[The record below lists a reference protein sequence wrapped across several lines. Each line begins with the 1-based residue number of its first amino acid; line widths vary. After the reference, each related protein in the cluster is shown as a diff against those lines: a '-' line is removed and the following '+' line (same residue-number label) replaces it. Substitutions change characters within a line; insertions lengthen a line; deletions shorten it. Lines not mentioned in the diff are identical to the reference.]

1 MEQRVNIQKLEPR
14 ITEKRLWNL
23 HNLFLVFF
31 IGVGLILLTVIMIVV
46 WNLELKDALILAVG
60 IIVIYAAIL
69 FFLLEPRILK
79 QVQETVVQTV
89 EKPVIKEIPVEIE
102 KEVIVE
108 KPMVRHVYVSAP
120 QTRKKLDIPKYAFV
134 ASSETK
140 TYHTRNCR
148 LGKLIKRKY
157 KLSTNNKSD
166 FIKRKYKPC
175 QVCITKQKKV

>member
-1 MEQRVNIQKLEPR
+1 MI
-14 ITEKRLWNL
+14 I
-23 HNLFLVFF
+23 
-31 IGVGLILLTVIMIVV
+31 LTVIMIVV
-46 WNLELKDALILAVG
+46 WDLNLKDALVLAVG
-60 IIVIYAAIL
+60 IIVVYAAIL

-79 QVQETVVQTV
+79 QVQETVIHTV
-89 EKPVIKEIPVEIE
+89 ERPVVKEVIVERPVIKEIPVEVE
-102 KEVIVE
+102 KEIIVE

-120 QTRKKLDIPKYAFV
+120 ETRKKLDIPKYAFV

-148 LGKLIKRKY
+148 FGKLIKRKY

-175 QVCITKQKKV
+175 QVCITKKKKV